1 MAVPPGDV
9 AADHAVLF
17 AVGGVV
23 GAVEGELPQRGEPAG
38 RRFIHEE
45 FVGV

>member
-23 GAVEGELPQRGEPAG
+23 GAVEGELAQRGELTFK
-38 RRFIHEE
+38 RFIHEE